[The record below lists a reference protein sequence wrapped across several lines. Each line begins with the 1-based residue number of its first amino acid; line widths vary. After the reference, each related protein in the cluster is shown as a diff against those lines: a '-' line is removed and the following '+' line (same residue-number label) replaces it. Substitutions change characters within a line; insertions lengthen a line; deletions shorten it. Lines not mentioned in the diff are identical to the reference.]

1 MATNS
6 VLMDTAVV
14 LKYKVGVDAKGN
26 DIFKSQ
32 KASELNLTAT
42 DEVLL
47 DLSDV
52 MGSFI
57 NYPVSQVTKETVN
70 LLSR

>member
-26 DIFKSQ
+26 DILALPTSGVKV
-32 KASELNLTAT
+32 KKLAN
-42 DEVLL
+42 
-47 DLSDV
+47 
-52 MGSFI
+52 
-57 NYPVSQVTKETVN
+57 
-70 LLSR
+70 